1 MKCEHFCNGHCCTS
15 DCPNIQCDMADDKWG
30 FGIAED
36 MGLERIRCS
45 DCVYYDKR
53 CDCDDCYF
61 NGSAECPENGGNGS
75 ENNS

>member
-15 DCPNIQCDMADDKWG
+15 DCPNIQCDMADEKWG
-30 FGIAED
+30 FGIASD

-61 NGSAECPENGGNGS
+61 KGVKECPKES
-75 ENNS
+75 EVANNADN

>member
-1 MKCEHFCNGHCCTS
+1 MKCEHFCNWHCCTS

-45 DCVYYDKR
+45 DCVYADKR

-61 NGSAECPENGGNGS
+61 KGGEECPENGGNGC

>member
-1 MKCEHFCNGHCCTS
+1 MKCECFCNGHCSTS

-30 FGIAED
+30 FGIASD

-45 DCVYYDKR
+45 DCVYADKR
-53 CDCDDCYF
+53 CTCDDCYF
-61 NGSAECPENGGNGS
+61 KGGKECPENGGNGC